1 MLWRRT
7 KTYREQ
13 KFFPRRSRSRGN
25 FQRRRNRLRSWKYP
39 LKGGTASV
47 KGGARQRAAP
57 RRKSTPH
64 YIEQP
69 DASAKPRVGNTRVSR
84 DSTQIERETEYA
96 GRPSFDGNRAAGA
109 RVGARAAAGARFS
122 VDDGKIFNRNRA
134 AGAFAGARAAGDARI
149 LINNSSHFSSPMKN
163 YSNGRG
169 SEKFRFRKTPKN
181 WVRRIPPRASLLRW
195 TYPSLYP
202 RTAKRRRRREKI
214 IILAANPRVN
224 NTSIAR

>member
-1 MLWRRT
+1 MEISV
-7 KTYREQ
+7 K
-13 KFFPRRSRSRGN
+13 
-25 FQRRRNRLRSWKYP
+25 RRN
-39 LKGGTASV
+39 GV
-47 KGGARQRAAP
+47 CKGGARQRAAP